1 MSELMSNKAIEK
13 PVVVTSEP
21 MLIAKL
27 YAKIPTREI
36 QSKMGQLLQELSA
49 ELQRQQVA
57 PSGPWFTHH
66 LQKPAE
72 YFDFEVC
79 FPVAT
84 PIKANG
90 RVQPGEWP
98 AMNMVRT
105 VYHGSYEG
113 LASGWGQFMSEID
126 AMGLRVSPEIW
137 EVYRVGP
144 DTESDPKKWQ
154 TELNRAI
161 VA

>member
-1 MSELMSNKAIEK
+1 MSQLISNRSIEK
-13 PVVVTSEP
+13 PVIVTTEQI
-21 MLIAKL
+21 LIAKL

-36 QSKMGQLLQELSA
+36 QSEMGRLLQELSA
-49 ELQRQQVA
+49 ELKKQQIP

-66 LQKPAE
+66 LKRPGE

-84 PIKANG
+84 AIEASG
-90 RVQPGEWP
+90 RVEPGEWP
-98 AMNMVRT
+98 AMKMVRT

-113 LASGWGQFMSEID
+113 LAQGWGDFMSEIER
-126 AMGLRVSPEIW
+126 MGLRVSPEIW
-137 EVYRVGP
+137 EVYKTGP
-144 DTESDPKKWQ
+144 DTESNSEKWQ

-161 VA
+161 V